1 MRSIW
6 NGAISFGLVSIPIK
20 LNATESHSV
29 SFRQI
34 HTEDGGRIRYRK
46 VCELEDREVTQAE
59 IGKAYEDADGSMI
72 PITDEDLLPIPTA
85 RTIEIV
91 AFVPEDRI
99 DPLQMG
105 SAYYLA
111 ASGAPAAKPYT
122 LLREALKR
130 SNRVAIAKF
139 ALRGRER
146 LGMLRVV
153 GDAIAMHGLLWPD
166 EVRAP
171 EGVAPEAD
179 VTVRDQELD
188 LADALMDTLGEIDLD
203 DLHDEYR
210 EAVEEVVAAKAAG
223 QRPPE
228 VREEAA
234 PGKVLDLMA
243 ALESSVR
250 AARESRDGEGA
261 GPAEEAEV
269 RSLPQRKTSSRRAP
283 KETGGKKSTSTAKKT
298 AAVEGAAEEVDR
310 EVGGVCGVREEDGGQ
325 EYRQEGH
332 GEERRQERR
341 QDHGQEHRQQ
351 VRLLP
356 QAQRLTSAVPLT
368 PAGGVDARPG
378 LQLTVQGDADDR
390 GIADG
395 AGSKTAGL
403 AAGDFAGETEAG
415 ASEAGVGTAGSPPGA
430 ARWSSRPVRRPGW
443 PDRWTAATTRSGRGR
458 RRWPRRPPG
467 RSAAAGPGRPARASA
482 VRPTLLLPAPRLADG
497 AATAARVTGV
507 TRVIRGGLR
516 RSPSGDP
523 VACGGFPGAEARMAR
538 SSSSR
543 QPPDVLGH
551 VRHAVRPARCVRAA
565 RSRSGQRPRSCPPV
579 VGPGRTRAGGGVG
592 PPTTGSGAGWSW
604 PGGLRRPPPSEN
616 VRDRSGSFPAPPVVT
631 GS

>member
-1 MRSIW
+1 VLHVRSIW

-20 LNATESHSV
+20 LVNATESHAV

-72 PITDEDLLPIPTA
+72 PITDEDLSQLPIPTA

-171 EGVAPEAD
+171 EGVAPEGG

-223 QRPPE
+223 ERPPE
-228 VREEAA
+228 AREEAA

-243 ALESSVR
+243 ALENSVR
-250 AARESRDGEGA
+250 AARESRDGEEA

-283 KETGGKKSTSTAKKT
+283 KETGGKKSTSTAAKKT
-298 AAVEGAAEEVDR
+298 AAKKAEPKKSTAKSGTAR
-310 EVGGVCGVREEDGGQ
+310 S
-325 EYRQEGH
+325 
-332 GEERRQERR
+332 
-341 QDHGQEHRQQ
+341 
-351 VRLLP
+351 
-356 QAQRLTSAVPLT
+356 TST
-368 PAGGVDARPG
+368 SSSR
-378 LQLTVQGDADDR
+378 
-390 GIADG
+390 
-395 AGSKTAGL
+395 AGSASASAKKTA
-403 AAGDFAGETEAG
+403 AK
-415 ASEAGVGTAGSPPGA
+415 GTAKKA
-430 ARWSSRPVRRPGW
+430 A
-443 PDRWTAATTRSGRGR
+443 
-458 RRWPRRPPG
+458 G
-467 RSAAAGPGRPARASA
+467 RSAAKETAKSTGRSTAKKTAS
-482 VRPTLLLPAPRLADG
+482 R
-497 AATAARVTGV
+497 
-507 TRVIRGGLR
+507 R
-516 RSPSGDP
+516 RS
-523 VACGGFPGAEARMAR
+523 A
-538 SSSSR
+538 
-543 QPPDVLGH
+543 
-551 VRHAVRPARCVRAA
+551 
-565 RSRSGQRPRSCPPV
+565 
-579 VGPGRTRAGGGVG
+579 
-592 PPTTGSGAGWSW
+592 
-604 PGGLRRPPPSEN
+604 
-616 VRDRSGSFPAPPVVT
+616 
-631 GS
+631 